1 MSLLH
6 RIPFALRVPLFTAAL
21 MILVGFLASQQV
33 LTTLR
38 QVQDDRIRE
47 LAQLQIEALS
57 VALGPLVSRND
68 IWEVYDTLDRAT
80 GQNEGRRLVF
90 AAVANTEGAVL
101 AATNPRRAP
110 VDSALALL
118 TAEAQMLEALS
129 VAGDT
134 AEIKVLAPLVYQ
146 GRDVGQIVTEMDVSD
161 LIAERKSVARLLLIG
176 NTVATALL
184 AILGY
189 LAMRRILMPV
199 TRVVARMR
207 DSADAP
213 EPIAQADM
221 PAGDSEMAQL
231 ARSYNTMV
239 GAIGAKAEADR
250 RLAERERF
258 VSLGRLSSSLAHEIN
273 NPLGGL
279 LNAVDTVQKYAD
291 RPEVV
296 RESAELLKRGLGH
309 MRDVARAT
317 LDLNRLDHK
326 GAVLAAEDFQDLK
339 LLIQPEISR
348 QQQRLGWEV
357 GKMACD
363 LPAAPVR
370 QIALNLLLNA
380 TEAAGKDGRISL
392 KANHAEGR
400 LRLEIADS
408 GPGLSKSACARLL
421 GTGAAASSG
430 GGVGLRLVRDLVSQ
444 LKGCVSLDRSDGE
457 TIIRV
462 ELPC

>member
-1 MSLLH
+1 M
-6 RIPFALRVPLFTAAL
+6 FTAAL

-33 LTTLR
+33 LAALR
-38 QVQDDRIRE
+38 QVQDARIRE

-68 IWEVYDTLDRAT
+68 IWGVYDTLDRAT
-80 GQNEGRRLVF
+80 GQNEGQRLVF
-90 AAVANTEGAVL
+90 AAVANAGGAVL

-110 VDSALALL
+110 VDSNIAALTKGAQALD
-118 TAEAQMLEALS
+118 ALS
-129 VAGDT
+129 VAGKT

-146 GRDVGQIVTEMDVSD
+146 GREVGQILTEMDVSD
-161 LIAERKSVARLLLIG
+161 LVAARRRVSRWLLIG
-176 NTVATALL
+176 NAVATFLL

-189 LAMRRILMPV
+189 LVMRRILMPV
-199 TRVVARMR
+199 TRVVERMR
-207 DSADAP
+207 ESADAP
-213 EPIAQADM
+213 EPIAPSDM

-231 ARSYNTMV
+231 ARSYNSMV

-291 RPEVV
+291 RPDVV
-296 RESAELLKRGLGH
+296 RESADLLRRGLGH

-317 LDLNRLDHK
+317 LDLNRLDHT
-326 GAVLAAEDFQDLK
+326 GAVLAAEDFHDLK
-339 LLIQPEISR
+339 LLIEPEISR

-357 GKMACD
+357 GKITCT

-380 TEAAGKDGRISL
+380 SEAAGREGRVSL
-392 KANHAEGR
+392 KAGHSGGR
-400 LRLEIADS
+400 LCLEIADS

-421 GTGAAASSG
+421 GTEAAVTGS
-430 GGVGLRLVRDLVSQ
+430 GVGLRLVRDLVNQ
-444 LKGCVSLDRSDGE
+444 LKGCVSFDRAGGE

>member
-47 LAQLQIEALS
+47 LAELQIEALS

-80 GQNEGRRLVF
+80 GQNEGQRLVF
-90 AAVANTEGAVL
+90 AALANADGVVL

-110 VDSALALL
+110 VDSKIAKLTSGAQALN
-118 TAEAQMLEALS
+118 ALS
-129 VAGDT
+129 LTGET

-146 GRDVGQIVTEMDVSD
+146 GREVGQILIEMNVSD
-161 LIAERKSVARLLLIG
+161 LVAERTSVARLLLIG
-176 NTVATALL
+176 NAVVTLLL

-207 DSADAP
+207 DSVDAP
-213 EPIAQADM
+213 EPIAASDM

-231 ARSYNTMV
+231 AKSYNSMV

-279 LNAVDTVQKYAD
+279 LNAVDTVQKYVD

-317 LDLNRLDHK
+317 LDLNRLNHE
-326 GAVLAAEDFQDLK
+326 GAVLAADDFQDLK
-339 LLIQPEISR
+339 LLIEPEISR

-357 GKMACD
+357 GEITCV

-380 TEAAGKDGRISL
+380 TEAAGKEGLVSL
-392 KANHAEGR
+392 KAQQGDGR
-400 LRLEIADS
+400 LRIAISDS
-408 GPGLSKSACARLL
+408 GPGLAKAACARLL
-421 GTGAAASSG
+421 GTGAAASG

-444 LKGCVSLDRSDGE
+444 LKGCVSLDRADGE
-457 TIIRV
+457 TVIRV

>member
-33 LTTLR
+33 LAALR
-38 QVQDDRIRE
+38 QVQDARIRE

-57 VALGPLVSRND
+57 VALGPLVSQSD
-68 IWEVYDTLDRAT
+68 VWGVYDTLDRAT
-80 GQNEGRRLVF
+80 GQNEGQRLVF
-90 AAVANTEGAVL
+90 AAVANAEGAVL

-110 VDSALALL
+110 VDSDMAALTKGAQALK
-118 TAEAQMLEALS
+118 ALS
-129 VAGDT
+129 VAGET
-134 AEIKVLAPLVYQ
+134 AEIKVLAPLIYQ
-146 GRDVGQIVTEMDVSD
+146 GRAVGQILTEMDVSD
-161 LIAERKSVARLLLIG
+161 LVAERQRVSRLLLIG
-176 NTVATALL
+176 NGVATLML

-189 LAMRRILMPV
+189 LVMRRILMPV

-213 EPIAQADM
+213 EPIAAADM

-231 ARSYNTMV
+231 ARSYNSMV

-317 LDLNRLDHK
+317 LDLNRLDHA

-339 LLIQPEISR
+339 LLIAPEISR

-357 GKMACD
+357 GEIACA

-380 TEAAGKDGRISL
+380 TEAAGKEGRISL
-392 KANHAEGR
+392 KADHAKGR
-400 LRLEIADS
+400 LRIAISDS
-408 GPGLSKSACARLL
+408 GPGLSKAACARLL
-421 GTGAAASSG
+421 GTGETAG

-444 LKGCVSLDRSDGE
+444 LKGCVSLDRAEGE
-457 TIIRV
+457 TTIRV
-462 ELPC
+462 KLPC

>member
-1 MSLLH
+1 MTLLH

-33 LTTLR
+33 LGALR
-38 QVQDDRIRE
+38 QVQDARIRE

-57 VALGPLVSRND
+57 VALGPLVSQSD
-68 IWEVYDTLDRAT
+68 VWGVYDTLDRAT
-80 GQNEGRRLVF
+80 GQNEGQRLVF
-90 AAVANTEGAVL
+90 AAVANADGAVL
-101 AATNPRRAP
+101 AATDPRRAP
-110 VDSALALL
+110 VDSDMAALTTGAQALS
-118 TAEAQMLEALS
+118 ALS

-146 GRDVGQIVTEMDVSD
+146 GREVGQILTEMDVSD
-161 LIAERKSVARLLLIG
+161 LIAERRRVSRWLLIG
-176 NTVATALL
+176 NAVATLLL

-189 LAMRRILMPV
+189 LVMRRILMPV

-207 DSADAP
+207 DSAESP
-213 EPIAQADM
+213 EPIAPSDM

-231 ARSYNTMV
+231 AQSYNSMV

-296 RESAELLKRGLGH
+296 RESAELLKRGLAH

-317 LDLNRLDHK
+317 LDMNRLDHA

-339 LLIQPEISR
+339 LLIEPEISR
-348 QQQRLGWEV
+348 QQQRLGWDV
-357 GKMACD
+357 GDIACP

-380 TEAAGKDGRISL
+380 SEAAGKEGRVSL
-392 KANHAEGR
+392 KARQKGGR
-400 LRLEIADS
+400 LCLAIADS
-408 GPGLSKSACARLL
+408 GPGLSKAACARLL
-421 GTGAAASSG
+421 GTGETAGG

-444 LKGCVSLDRSDGE
+444 LKGCVSFDRADGE
-457 TIIRV
+457 TIIQV